1 MGAAAPGRRAA
12 QQLAGRAA
20 GNVQIACEY
29 QGKYRSDV
37 LCVAVKLEKEYGRAG
52 DMVIRVALMDAF
64 IRRTTSL
71 PPAAPNRTCRC
82 APTDVPH
89 LTPDLLKRTSVDGG
103 GELEAGLAG
112 LAPPA
117 TLPTTSPSSSS
128 CSPALLHPRAH
139 LQGIVC
145 MLLLAPL
152 LVLVLMLGSCTGPG
166 AGGSSRNRSR
176 SRHTH
181 PAGAVAIFQGH
192 RGVADGV
199 AIGADLRN

>member
-1 MGAAAPGRRAA
+1 M
-12 QQLAGRAA
+12 
-20 GNVQIACEY
+20 
-29 QGKYRSDV
+29 

-103 GELEAGLAG
+103 GELEASLAG
-112 LAPPA
+112 LTSPP
-117 TLPTTSPSSSS
+117 TLPTASSSSS
-128 CSPALLHPRAH
+128 CSPPPLHPRALLH
-139 LQGIVC
+139 GIVG
-145 MLLLAPL
+145 MALLLLLLVPL